1 MTCTWMNC
9 MRKNPFD
16 AGKQRPWREQ
26 KDGNNGKAVKLP
38 NLSFIWQEKKT
49 HSFHHS
55 LSYKPFM
62 QASWSQNEKLRSS
75 IGQIAIMCYA
85 WEETSMSNYNGTDP
99 IMYHVN
105 DIQECIMIY
114 TNFGATS
121 GVGISDLGWS
131 CIVHCCGLYVNLFM
145 LYFFILYV
153 DMFH

>member
-1 MTCTWMNC
+1 MHTDELHEKESIWC
-9 MRKNPFD
+9 RKTT
-16 AGKQRPWREQ
+16 AMERTKGWEQWKSREASQ
-26 KDGNNGKAVKLP
+26 FELY
-38 NLSFIWQEKKT
+38 LTRKKT